1 LKFTEFKLSESL
13 LQGLQDIQFTD
24 ATPIQEQCIPA
35 ILEKKDVIATAQT
48 GTGKTGAFAIPSIEN
63 VMKSDK
69 KGVKC
74 LILSPTRELASQIDE
89 QIYAIGYHTGVS
101 TFTVIGGSDF
111 AAQANAI
118 RDGVDIIV
126 ATPGRLM
133 DQKKVSSLDF
143 SSVDVLILDE
153 ADRMLDMGFM
163 PDIKEIISWLP
174 KERQNLLFSAT
185 MPDEIAKLTK
195 SFMKDPVEVNIAR
208 SKPNESVSQFAF
220 EVKSEQ
226 KIHIVKEVMRQ
237 VKWESCIIFT
247 STKKGTDE
255 LQRLLKKESIRALSI
270 HGDRSQEERSK
281 ALQAFMNNEI
291 PVIVATDVL
300 ARGIDIKGVS
310 MIINYDAP
318 NNTDDYVHRI
328 GRTGRYDRKGISI
341 SFFTKRDAR
350 MLQEILGIDGI
361 KLTKKDLAGIEDAS
375 KEVTFELPKELMNP
389 APASFNSKGSSK
401 VSSTKTSSG
410 KQPTAKKPATKQ
422 SSQSSAKAEEGRNKS
437 SQNKPARSDS
447 SRQGGA
453 GSSQKR
459 SSSSNRSSNTSS
471 RNNNGR
477 SGSSG
482 RPGGSRSGSGRPGS
496 SRPGSDRSKYNKPK
510 QEVPEVPIEWIPKA
524 RRTAKRS
531 WRAKKGFVGL
541 LLSFLPKP

>member
-1 LKFTEFKLSESL
+1 MKFTEFTLSEPL

-24 ATPIQEQCIPA
+24 ATPIQEKCIPA
-35 ILEKKDVIATAQT
+35 ILEKRDVIATAQT

-63 VMKSDK
+63 VLKSDR

-143 SSVDVLILDE
+143 SSVDVLVLDE

-185 MPDEIAKLTK
+185 MPEEIAKLTK

-208 SKPNESVSQFAF
+208 SKPNASVSQFAF

-281 ALQAFMNNEI
+281 ALQAFMNQEV

-341 SFFTKRDAR
+341 SFFTKRDSR
-350 MLQEILGIDGI
+350 MLQEILAIDGI
-361 KLTKKDLAGIEDAS
+361 KLTKKDLTGIESAS
-375 KEVTFELPKELMNP
+375 KEVVFELPKELMNP
-389 APASFNSKGSSK
+389 DPESFKSDNATKKAHTQKSSQPKKSSQAKKPSASSESNKGGRAKSSH
-401 VSSTKTSSG
+401 SSTKRSKSPNKHSNSRTEGKTGQQSGGRNHQTSSSG
-410 KQPTAKKPATKQ
+410 YKKKPH
-422 SSQSSAKAEEGRNKS
+422 SN
-437 SQNKPARSDS
+437 
-447 SRQGGA
+447 SRFAQKK
-453 GSSQKR
+453 QKR
-459 SSSSNRSSNTSS
+459 
-471 RNNNGR
+471 
-477 SGSSG
+477 
-482 RPGGSRSGSGRPGS
+482 
-496 SRPGSDRSKYNKPK
+496 
-510 QEVPEVPIEWIPKA
+510 EVPEVPIEWIPKA
-524 RRTAKRS
+524 RRTSKRS
-531 WRAKKGFVGL
+531 WKAQKGFFGL
-541 LLSFLPKP
+541 LLSFFPKP

>member
-1 LKFTEFKLSESL
+1 MKFTEFKLSESL

-63 VMKSDK
+63 AMKSDR

-143 SSVDVLILDE
+143 SSVDVLVLDE

-174 KERQNLLFSAT
+174 KQRQNLLFSAT

-208 SKPNESVSQFAF
+208 SKPNASVSQFAF
-220 EVKSEQ
+220 EVKSDQ
-226 KIHIVKEVMRQ
+226 KIHIVKEVLRQ
-237 VKWESCIIFT
+237 VKWETCIIFT

-281 ALQAFMNNEI
+281 ALQAFMNNEV

-341 SFFTKRDAR
+341 SFFTKRDTR

-361 KLTKKDLAGIEDAS
+361 KLTKKDLTGIQGAS
-375 KEVTFELPKELMNP
+375 QEIAFELPSDLMNP
-389 APASFNSKGSSK
+389 DPVSFEFKESRQESGQQSRKGTSSKSKASSRTSPSKKLASTSGSKTESKTDSKSASTRQGGSSK
-401 VSSTKTSSG
+401 NQNKPIAPQTKSSNSSTKDKHRGSNHDHPKGKRASKHSS
-410 KQPTAKKPATKQ
+410 P
-422 SSQSSAKAEEGRNKS
+422 
-437 SQNKPARSDS
+437 
-447 SRQGGA
+447 
-453 GSSQKR
+453 
-459 SSSSNRSSNTSS
+459 
-471 RNNNGR
+471 
-477 SGSSG
+477 SG
-482 RPGGSRSGSGRPGS
+482 RF
-496 SRPGSDRSKYNKPK
+496 KNQKAQ
-510 QEVPEVPIEWIPKA
+510 QETPDVPIELIPKA
-524 RRTAKRS
+524 RRTSKRS
-531 WRAKKGFVGL
+531 WRAKKGIVGL
-541 LLSFLPKP
+541 LLSFFPKP

>member
-1 LKFTEFKLSESL
+1 MKFTEFKLSESL
-13 LQGLQDIQFTD
+13 LQGLQDVQFTD

-63 VMKSDK
+63 VIKSDR

-143 SSVDVLILDE
+143 SSVDVLVLDE
-153 ADRMLDMGFM
+153 ADRMLDMGFL

-208 SKPNESVSQFAF
+208 SKPNASVSQFAF
-220 EVKSEQ
+220 EVKSDQ

-281 ALQAFMNNEI
+281 ALQAFMNNEV

-341 SFFTKRDAR
+341 SFFTKRDSR

-361 KLTKKDLAGIEDAS
+361 KLTKMDLTGIEDAS
-375 KEVTFELPKELMNP
+375 KEVAFELPKELMNP
-389 APASFNSKGSSK
+389 DPASFNSKGSGKGASSK
-401 VSSTKTSSG
+401 TKTKKSSERKSTG
-410 KQPTAKKPATKQ
+410 KASADK
-422 SSQSSAKAEEGRNKS
+422 SSAKSTAKS
-437 SQNKPARSDS
+437 SAKKQTSKQSTTKNEQGRSKSPSSKTSRGDS
-447 SRQGGA
+447 SRR
-453 GSSQKR
+453 GSSVNDK
-459 SSSSNRSSNTSS
+459 S
-471 RNNNGR
+471 R
-477 SGSSG
+477 SG
-482 RPGGSRSGSGRPGS
+482 RPGNRRPN
-496 SRPGSDRSKYNKPK
+496 PKKPK
-510 QEVPEVPIEWIPKA
+510 QETPEVPIEWIPKA
-524 RRTAKRS
+524 RRTSKRS
-531 WRAKKGFVGL
+531 WKAKKGFVGL

>member
-1 LKFTEFKLSESL
+1 MKFTEFKLSESL
-13 LQGLQDIQFTD
+13 LQGLQDIQFSD

-35 ILEKKDVIATAQT
+35 ILEGKDIIATAQT

-63 VMKSDK
+63 VMKSDR

-111 AAQANAI
+111 AAQAKAI

-208 SKPNESVSQFAF
+208 SKPNASVSQFAF
-220 EVKSEQ
+220 EVMSDQ
-226 KIHIVKEVMRQ
+226 KIHIVKEIMRQ

-350 MLQEILGIDGI
+350 MLQDILDIDGI
-361 KLTKKDLAGIEDAS
+361 KLTKKDLTGIEDAS
-375 KEVTFELPKELMNP
+375 KEVVFELPSELMNP
-389 APASFNSKGSSK
+389 APTSFKSKESSK
-401 VSSTKTSSG
+401 TTQKRGSTRQKPQGASGGSTRESKAGGKVIDSTKTKKSATKPSSLSA
-410 KQPTAKKPATKQ
+410 KQPVAKREEERTR
-422 SSQSSAKAEEGRNKS
+422 SSQTKDSRGE
-437 SQNKPARSDS
+437 S
-447 SRQGGA
+447 SRQVGSGG
-453 GSSQKR
+453 QKR
-459 SSSSNRSSNTSS
+459 ASSPNK
-471 RNNNGR
+471 
-477 SGSSG
+477 
-482 RPGGSRSGSGRPGS
+482 RPTNSS
-496 SRPGSDRSKYNKPK
+496 SRPNNARPNNVRPN
-510 QEVPEVPIEWIPKA
+510 QETPEVPIEWIPKA
-524 RRTAKRS
+524 RRTSKKS
-531 WRAKKGFVGL
+531 WKAQKGFVGL

>member
-1 LKFTEFKLSESL
+1 MKFTEFALSESL

-24 ATPIQEQCIPA
+24 ATPIQEKCIPA
-35 ILEKKDVIATAQT
+35 ILEKRDVIATAQT

-63 VMKSDK
+63 VLKSDR

-143 SSVDVLILDE
+143 STVDVLVLDE

-185 MPDEIAKLTK
+185 MPEEIAKLTK

-208 SKPNESVSQFAF
+208 SKPNASVSQFAF

-281 ALQAFMNNEI
+281 ALQAFMNQEV

-328 GRTGRYDRKGISI
+328 GRTGRYDRKGISV
-341 SFFTKRDAR
+341 SFFTKRDSR
-350 MLQEILGIDGI
+350 MLQDILDIDGI
-361 KLTKKDLAGIEDAS
+361 KLTKKDLTGIESAS
-375 KEVTFELPKELMNP
+375 KEVVFELPKELMNP
-389 APASFNSKGSSK
+389 DPESFKSDNSK
-401 VSSTKTSSG
+401 KTV
-410 KQPTAKKPATKQ
+410 QAKKPSSSTDSKKGGRAKPTHPNTK
-422 SSQSSAKAEEGRNKS
+422 RNKPSNKHSNSRTEGKSGQQSGSRKQQNS
-437 SQNKPARSDS
+437 SSGTKKKSHYN
-447 SRQGGA
+447 SRFPHKK
-453 GSSQKR
+453 QKR
-459 SSSSNRSSNTSS
+459 
-471 RNNNGR
+471 
-477 SGSSG
+477 
-482 RPGGSRSGSGRPGS
+482 
-496 SRPGSDRSKYNKPK
+496 
-510 QEVPEVPIEWIPKA
+510 EVPEVPIEWIPKA
-524 RRTAKRS
+524 RRTSKRS
-531 WRAKKGFVGL
+531 WKAQKGIIGL
-541 LLSFLPKP
+541 LLSFIPKP